1 MAFYIRYYENE
12 VLLQKSEEILPY
24 LQSINKLTPEELD
37 IIDKRIGKLRSGT
50 NRIYLDAAKK
60 RYLLAIGTTQTSIE
74 DFQKN
79 SKVARQQSGTE
90 QPAAPAAPAAETD
103 KAEPVKDGWKIYH
116 LDFTLIENEQPV
128 PYTFKAKLKNASLES
143 AYNRMKDYLLEK
155 HGGTCLVP
163 EISEDAIWCEN
174 E

>member
-12 VLLQKSEEILPY
+12 VLLQKSEEIIPY

-60 RYLLAIGTTQTSIE
+60 RYLLAIGTAQTSIE
-74 DFQKN
+74 EFQKN
-79 SKVARQQSGTE
+79 SKVSRQQSAAE
-90 QPAAPAAPAAETD
+90 QPAAPAVASP
-103 KAEPVKDGWKIYH
+103 KSEPEQGEWKIYY

-128 PYTFKAKLKNASLES
+128 PYTFKAKIRNASLES
-143 AYNRMKDYLLEK
+143 AYEQMKDYLLKK
-155 HGGTCLVP
+155 HGDTCLVP
-163 EISEDAIWCEN
+163 ELSEDAIWCEN

>member
-74 DFQKN
+74 EFQKN
-79 SKVARQQSGTE
+79 SKMARQQNTAE
-90 QPAAPAAPAAETD
+90 QAAEPAAETPA
-103 KAEPVKDGWKIYH
+103 AEPVQGEWKIYY
-116 LDFTLIENEQPV
+116 LDFALIENEQPV
-128 PYTFKAKLKNASLES
+128 PYTFKAKIRNASLES
-143 AYNRMKDYLLEK
+143 AYNQMKAYLMEK
-155 HGGTCLVP
+155 HGDTCLVP
-163 EISEDAIWCEN
+163 ELSEDAIWCEN